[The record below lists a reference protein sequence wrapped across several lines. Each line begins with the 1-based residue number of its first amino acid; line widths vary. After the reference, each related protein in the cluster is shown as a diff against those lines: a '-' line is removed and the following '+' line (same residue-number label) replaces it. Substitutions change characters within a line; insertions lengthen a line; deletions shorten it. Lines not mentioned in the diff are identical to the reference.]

1 MSSKARRRRKSRR
14 GRKPAA
20 PQPSAPRPEDEVSRL
35 QTPIGDFVRHESRPP
50 YVEYYLF
57 RPDHD
62 DLLRQIIDKKRAGE
76 ERDGEETRRLN
87 RFGLLM
93 LAIDDKGFNARLFL
107 DRTLVDASELETLTE
122 ETYNLLHQIPS
133 GPEGGVLSVHWMEN
147 IGDYSIL

>member
-1 MSSKARRRRKSRR
+1 MSRKARRRRKSRR
-14 GRKPAA
+14 GRKPTV

-35 QTPIGDFVRHESRPP
+35 QTPIGNFVRHESRPP

-62 DLLRQIIDKKRAGE
+62 DLLRRIIEKKRAGE
-76 ERDGEETRRLN
+76 ELDWEETRRLK

-107 DRTLVDASELETLTE
+107 DRTLVDESELETLAA
-122 ETYNLLHQIPS
+122 ETYNLLDQIPS
-133 GPEGGVLSVHWMEN
+133 GSEGGVLSVHWMEN
-147 IGDYSIL
+147 IGDYSLG